1 MSSMS
6 SISSGSSD
14 CPWWVTMTYYQSA
27 DCSAAPYEL
36 FIQKNHPD
44 HVDECAPFENATTG
58 NFQTSVECASDWSS
72 FFQKV
77 ATDYSLPYL
86 LVTAYKEEACSVLMY
101 GDVYVAD
108 GRCQVTDAD
117 SSHKATAYASGQAT
131 YEFFQTSTF
140 CTGKPEFTLTTNDSS
155 VTTACSLQPNMY
167 YYTLSVFT
175 ETAATSAPSSGSAS
189 PTVAPTPAPMTATP
203 DSVATGG
210 SSSNTTP
217 IVVGVIVA
225 VVLVLVALAWFCCK
239 KRRSHQ
245 GESPLDESLLVANAS
260 GLWNDPAIIS
270 ARLPRNNVQIQAL
283 LSRGG
288 YGEVHREAKLT
299 ASLEHPN
306 IIQLVGV
313 AWNTFKDLC
322 VVLEFA
328 DNGDLRM
335 FLESL
340 HNDHHPMGFNAD
352 KVKIALHVSHAL
364 TYLHSLDQPIL
375 HRDLKSRNILL
386 NEDLDAK
393 VTDFGV
399 SREIATETMTT
410 GIGSSLWMAPEVM
423 TGGRYNEKADIF
435 SFGVVLSELDTQM
448 LPYRYVNENSRTV
461 SSGPSESG
469 SRKSL
474 PNAALIQRIAIGQL
488 QVQFSD
494 EAAKAPSLVELG
506 RACMSMDPNAR
517 PSASEALFCLQKAF
531 KFWSSQSNDIQQ
543 EAPPK

>member
-1 MSSMS
+1 
-6 SISSGSSD
+6 
-14 CPWWVTMTYYQSA
+14 
-27 DCSAAPYEL
+27 
-36 FIQKNHPD
+36 
-44 HVDECAPFENATTG
+44 
-58 NFQTSVECASDWSS
+58 
-72 FFQKV
+72 
-77 ATDYSLPYL
+77 
-86 LVTAYKEEACSVLMY
+86 
-101 GDVYVAD
+101 
-108 GRCQVTDAD
+108 
-117 SSHKATAYASGQAT
+117 
-131 YEFFQTSTF
+131 
-140 CTGKPEFTLTTNDSS
+140 
-155 VTTACSLQPNMY
+155 MY

-189 PTVAPTPAPMTATP
+189 PTVAPTPAPTTATP

-288 YGEVHREAKLT
+288 YGEVHRGVFDGQLVAIKRLLPAHRNDLKHVSAFLAEAKLT

-506 RACMSMDPNAR
+506 RAF
-517 PSASEALFCLQKAF
+517 AS
-531 KFWSSQSNDIQQ
+531 
-543 EAPPK
+543 

>member
-189 PTVAPTPAPMTATP
+189 PTVAPTPAPTTATP

>member
-131 YEFFQTSTF
+131 
-140 CTGKPEFTLTTNDSS
+140 
-155 VTTACSLQPNMY
+155 LQPNMY

-189 PTVAPTPAPMTATP
+189 PTVAPTPAPTTATP

-288 YGEVHREAKLT
+288 YGEVHRGVFDGQLVAIKRLLPAHRNDLKHVSAFLAEAKLT